1 MLNKTPSPPRARMVA
16 LSSALVLGLMI
27 PTSTAA
33 PVHAAVPA
41 ATAALDPSATR
52 FLQLWNKIHDPANGY
67 FSPEGAPYH
76 SIETLICE
84 APDQGHETTSEAYS
98 YWLWL
103 EAVYGRITGDWSY
116 FRKAWTTME
125 TQIIPGAADQPNAG
139 AYGTAKPATYAAE
152 WSLPSYYPSQLRTDV
167 PVGQDPVSAELT
179 STYGDSYV
187 YGMHWLLD
195 CDNFYGFGN
204 RGDGVSKPSYINT
217 FQRGEQ
223 ESVWETVPQPSWD
236 AFNWG
241 GSNGYLDLFVKDIS
255 TPARQWKYTN
265 APDADARAIQAL
277 YWAMVWVKAQGKDP
291 AVELPLAKGS
301 KMGDYLRLA
310 MFDKYFKP
318 IGIQSENG
326 RGGTGY
332 ESAHYL
338 MSWYYA
344 WGGPTPP
351 GSGWAWRIGCS
362 HSHFGYQNPM
372 TAWALSSVP
381 ELTPKSP
388 SAAADWKKSLD
399 RQLELYQWLQSAEGA
414 IAGGA
419 TNSYNGNYSPY
430 PAGTP
435 TFYGMAYQEAPVY
448 HDPPSNQWFGMQAW
462 SMERLAEFYYQTNN
476 ARAKSVLDKWIPWV
490 KASVTLTADGSY
502 AIPSELT
509 WTGKPETWVPAAPVA
524 NTNLHVAV
532 KSTTQDVGVT
542 GSLVKA
548 LLYYSAATSKWT
560 AAPDDASRNL
570 GKELLDRMWSFS
582 DSKGIATVEKR
593 GDYKRFFDP
602 VHIPSGWSGKMP
614 NGDVIS
620 PGVRFIDIRSNY
632 LKDPEFAAV
641 KAAVDAGVDYQAT
654 YHRFWAQADIATAY
668 GVYSTLF
675 DSAFSVDPGSLA
687 LPSSATTKTATVTT
701 TGAWTAVKSAAWL
714 TVTPAS
720 GTGSGTLTIAATA
733 NTATTAR
740 TATITVTSSGGTR
753 SIAVSQAAAPTVPPV
768 PTGLAATAGD
778 AKVTLSWTASS
789 GATSYNVYRGTT
801 AGGEAATPIATG
813 LATPSYANTGL
824 TNGTTYYYKVAAVN
838 TAGTSA
844 LSAEVSATPKAA
856 VVIPAVPTGLAAT
869 AGDAKVT
876 LSWTAS
882 SGATSYNVYRGTTAG
897 GEAATPIATGLT
909 TPSYVNTGLT
919 NGTKY
924 YYKVAAVNSA
934 GTSALSAEVSAT
946 PKAAVVIPPVPTGL
960 AATAGD
966 AKVTLSWTAS
976 SGARSYNVYRGTTA
990 GGEAATP
997 IATGLT
1003 TPSYINTGL
1012 TNGTKYYYK
1021 VAAVNSAGTSARSAE
1036 VSATPKATV
1045 VIPPVP
1051 TGLAATA
1058 GDAKVTLS
1066 WTASTGAR
1074 SYNVYRGT
1082 TAGGEA
1088 ATPIATGL
1096 TTPSYIN
1103 TGLTNGTKY
1112 YYKVAAVSSAGTS
1125 ARSAE
1130 VSATPMANTSGPV
1143 TAKAAQSSSSGP
1155 WWGENDLTLT
1165 STGAVT
1171 AMTVTITVQKTTGVS
1186 YNGQYNTMGQFSQT
1200 HSETASTIV
1209 YTFTLNAGQT
1219 FGTGSYI
1226 FAAQYGGTG
1235 TAHAATGD
1243 TYTVSYSSGGMTY
1256 ALNGHF

>member
-1 MLNKTPSPPRARMVA
+1 MFNKTPSPPRSKMVA
-16 LSSALVLGLMI
+16 LLSALVLGLAM
-27 PTSTAA
+27 PASTAVSVRA
-33 PVHAAVPA
+33 A
-41 ATAALDPSATR
+41 ATATLDPSATR
-52 FLQLWNKIHDPANGY
+52 FLELWNKIHDPANGY

-76 SIETLICE
+76 SVETLLCE
-84 APDQGHETTSEAYS
+84 APDHGHETTSEAYS

-103 EAVYGRITGDWSY
+103 EAMYGKITGDWSY

-125 TQIIPGAADQPNAG
+125 AQIIPGAADQPNAG
-139 AYGTAKPATYAAE
+139 AYGGNKPATYAAE

-167 PVGQDPVSAELT
+167 PVGQDPVSSELT

-204 RGDGVSKPSYINT
+204 HGDGVSKPSYINT

-223 ESVWETVPQPSWD
+223 ESVWETVPQPSWE

-241 GSNGYLDLFVKDIS
+241 GSYGFLDLFVKELS

-277 YWAMVWVKAQGKDP
+277 YWAMVWVKEQGKDP
-291 AVELPLAKGS
+291 SVELPLAQGS

-318 IGIQSENG
+318 IGIQSEAG

-362 HSHFGYQNPM
+362 HSHFGYQNPL

-435 TFYGMAYQEAPVY
+435 TFYEMAYQEAPVY

-462 SMERLAEFYYQTNN
+462 SMERLAEYYYQTNN
-476 ARAKSVLDKWIPWV
+476 ARAKSVLDKWVPWV
-490 KASVTLTADGSY
+490 KSQVSLTADGSY
-502 AIPSELT
+502 AIPSELA
-509 WTGKPETWVPAAPVA
+509 WTGQPETWVPAAPVA

-560 AAPDDASRNL
+560 TAPDDASRSL
-570 GKELLDRMWSFS
+570 GKALLDRMWSFS

-593 GDYKRFFDP
+593 GDYTRFFDP
-602 VHIPSGWSGKMP
+602 VYIPSGWSGKMP
-614 NGDVIS
+614 NGDAIS
-620 PGVRFIDIRSNY
+620 SGVRFIDIRSNY
-632 LKDPEFAAV
+632 LKDPEYAAM
-641 KAAVDAGVDYQAT
+641 KAAVDAGVDYQTT

-668 GVYSTLF
+668 GVYSNLF
-675 DSAFSVDPGSLA
+675 ES
-687 LPSSATTKTATVTT
+687 
-701 TGAWTAVKSAAWL
+701 
-714 TVTPAS
+714 
-720 GTGSGTLTIAATA
+720 
-733 NTATTAR
+733 
-740 TATITVTSSGGTR
+740 TS
-753 SIAVSQAAAPTVPPV
+753 TVPAT
-768 PTGLAATAGD
+768 PTGLSATAGD
-778 AKVTLSWTASS
+778 ANVALSWTAST
-789 GATSYNVYRGTT
+789 GATSYNVYCGTT

-813 LATPSYANTGL
+813 LTSASYINTGL

-844 LSAEVSATPKAA
+844 LSDEVSATPKAA

-876 LSWTAS
+876 LTWSAS
-882 SGATSYNVYRGTTAG
+882 TGATSYNVYCGTTAG

-909 TPSYVNTGLT
+909 
-919 NGTKY
+919 
-924 YYKVAAVNSA
+924 SA
-934 GTSALSAEVSAT
+934 
-946 PKAAVVIPPVPTGL
+946 
-960 AATAGD
+960 
-966 AKVTLSWTAS
+966 
-976 SGARSYNVYRGTTA
+976 
-990 GGEAATP
+990 
-997 IATGLT
+997 
-1003 TPSYINTGL
+1003 SYINTGL
-1012 TNGTKYYYK
+1012 TNGTTYYYK
-1021 VAAVNSAGTSARSAE
+1021 VAAVNAAGTSALSTEAN
-1036 VSATPKATV
+1036 ATPT
-1045 VIPPVP
+1045 
-1051 TGLAATA
+1051 
-1058 GDAKVTLS
+1058 
-1066 WTASTGAR
+1066 
-1074 SYNVYRGT
+1074 
-1082 TAGGEA
+1082 
-1088 ATPIATGL
+1088 
-1096 TTPSYIN
+1096 
-1103 TGLTNGTKY
+1103 
-1112 YYKVAAVSSAGTS
+1112 
-1125 ARSAE
+1125 
-1130 VSATPMANTSGPV
+1130 ANTTGPV
-1143 TAKAAQSSSSGP
+1143 TANAAQTSSSGP

-1165 STGAVT
+1165 NTGAVT
-1171 AMTVTITVQKTTGVS
+1171 AMTVTLTVQKTTGVS
-1186 YNGQYNTMGQFSQT
+1186 YNGQYNTTGQFSQT

-1219 FGTGSYI
+1219 FGSGSNI

-1243 TYTVSYSSGGMTY
+1243 TYSISYSADGKAYT
-1256 ALNGHF
+1256 LNGHF